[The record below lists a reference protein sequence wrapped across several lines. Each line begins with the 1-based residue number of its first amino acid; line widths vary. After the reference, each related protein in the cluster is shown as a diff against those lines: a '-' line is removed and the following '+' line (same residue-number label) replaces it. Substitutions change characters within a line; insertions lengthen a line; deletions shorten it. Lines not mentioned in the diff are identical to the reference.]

1 MGAAVGPG
9 AAWGQ
14 AQQNKGLCRAPG
26 MQLRRESARRYLA
39 AQMRMKPHSRA
50 GRQSLCGQLS
60 PSHICT
66 GHGCH
71 HCPACGDT
79 STPGCPRPAPT
90 LAVGPD
96 AGKHAFLLPA
106 CHVCSPGALPS
117 LLLRPTAQWAPLPR
131 VPPRPGEH
139 GCPNTSP
146 TAGHEP
152 RLAGLAGKVLCSLS
166 TAGCHKAFP
175 RGAAPSCGVGSPGTG
190 WGGERVCGGPG
201 GMLSQPGAG
210 GDPRESPEPR
220 GADTHR
226 GPADTH
232 HRAG

>member
-131 VPPRPGEH
+131 VPPRPRGAWLPQHQPHGGTRAPACRAGWEGVVQPQHRWLSQGVSTRGRPVLRRGEP
-139 GCPNTSP
+139 GDGVGGG
-146 TAGHEP
+146 AGVWGTGRDAQP
-152 RLAGLAGKVLCSLS
+152 AWGGGRPAGVPGA
-166 TAGCHKAFP
+166 P
-175 RGAAPSCGVGSPGTG
+175 RGRHSP
-190 WGGERVCGGPG
+190 W
-201 GMLSQPGAG
+201 AG
-210 GDPRESPEPR
+210 GHSP
-220 GADTHR
+220 
-226 GPADTH
+226 
-232 HRAG
+232 